1 VRLKGRTAIVT
12 GGAHG
17 IGRATAAVFAR
28 EGARVTIADVDQPRG
43 AAAASDIT
51 AAGGDCLF
59 IPCDVAQP
67 AEVERMVRE
76 TVSAR
81 GGVDILVNN
90 AALLSGFGSVVDC
103 SLEDWNRSIAIGLT
117 GMFLCAKHAV
127 SSMGEGGSIINLA
140 SVGAVLP
147 FPDQAPYVTI
157 KAGVIQ
163 LTRSMAMD
171 LGRRGIRVNAI
182 APGAIDTH
190 PVTEEH
196 LRFQIARSVLGRKGR
211 PDDVAQAA
219 LFLCSD
225 DAAFITGVCLPVD
238 GGWLLGKFR

>member
-1 VRLKGRTAIVT
+1 VRLKGKVAIVT
-12 GGAHG
+12 GGAAG
-17 IGRATAAVFAR
+17 IGRATAALFAR
-28 EGARVTIADVDQPRG
+28 EGARVTIGDIDRPRG
-43 AAAASDIT
+43 EATAAEIT

-59 IPCDVAQP
+59 VPCDVAQA
-67 AEVERMVRE
+67 AETENLVRT
-76 TVSAR
+76 TVAAR
-81 GGVDILVNN
+81 GRLHILINN
-90 AALLSGFGSVVDC
+90 AALLSGFGNVIDC
-103 SLEDWNRSIAIGLT
+103 SLEDWNRSIGIGLT
-117 GMFLCAKHAV
+117 GMFLCSKYAV
-127 SSMGEGGSIINLA
+127 PAMSEGGSIINLA

-163 LTRSMAMD
+163 LTRSMAID
-171 LGRRGIRVNAI
+171 FGRRRIRVNAI

-211 PDDVAQAA
+211 PEDVAQAA

-225 DAAFITGVCLPVD
+225 EATFITGVCLPVD
-238 GGWLLGKFR
+238 GGYLLGKFR